1 MQLWM
6 TADTADADIVAR
18 LEDVAPDGS
27 VRSYSMHGQF
37 RASHRA
43 RRTAPYNTFGLPW
56 HSHESAD
63 AKPLAASTPAEI
75 DFEMLPMSY
84 IFKAG
89 HRLRLV
95 LFFADASAP
104 TSPDARASVTVFRAP
119 AMPSSVTL
127 PIIPSGLGTGRR

>member
-1 MQLWM
+1 
-6 TADTADADIVAR
+6 
-18 LEDVAPDGS
+18 
-27 VRSYSMHGQF
+27 MHGQF

-43 RRTAPYNTFGLPW
+43 RRTAPYDSFGLPW
-56 HSHESAD
+56 HSHASAD
-63 AKPLAASTPAEI
+63 ATPLAASTPAEI
-75 DFEMLPMSY
+75 EFEMLPMSY

-104 TSPDARASVTVFRAP
+104 TSPDATMSVTVFRAP

-127 PIIPSGLGTGRR
+127 PIIPSASGTGQLKSLR